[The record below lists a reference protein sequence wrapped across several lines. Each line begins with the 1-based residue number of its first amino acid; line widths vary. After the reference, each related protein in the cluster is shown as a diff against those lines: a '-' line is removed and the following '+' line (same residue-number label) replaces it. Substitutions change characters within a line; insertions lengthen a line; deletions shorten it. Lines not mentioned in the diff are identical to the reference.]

1 MHVFVTGATGFVGS
15 AVVQEL
21 IGAGHTV
28 LGLARSD
35 TGAAALEQAGA
46 TVLRGALADLD
57 SLRHGAS
64 QADGVI
70 HTGFDHDFSRYPES
84 CAQDRRAIEVLGAA
98 LEGSTRP
105 LVVTG
110 AIGNIAPGRLALETD
125 APHAVSDTYPRAS
138 EHAVAAVAA
147 RGVRASTLRL
157 PPSVHDAGDHGFV
170 PMLVGLARE
179 KGVSACV
186 GDGANRWCAVHR
198 RDAARLYRLA
208 LERADR
214 GAVYHAVGEEGVPL
228 HDIAA
233 VIARRLGL
241 PLEKLAPADAAAHF
255 GWLARFAGLD
265 SPASSRRT
273 RAMLGWEPR
282 EMTLLED
289 VDSARYFPA

>member
-15 AVVQEL
+15 MVVQEL
-21 IGAGHTV
+21 IEAGHTV

-35 TGAAALEQAGA
+35 AGAAALEQAGA

-57 SLRHGAS
+57 SLRRGAG
-64 QADGVI
+64 QADGVV

-84 CAQDRRAIEVLGAA
+84 CAQDRHAIEALGAA

-125 APHAVSDTYPRAS
+125 APHAVSETYPRAS
-138 EHAVAAVAA
+138 EHAVAAVVA

-170 PMLVGLARE
+170 PMLLKLARDT
-179 KGVSACV
+179 GVSACV
-186 GDGANRWCAVHR
+186 GDGVNRWCAVHR
-198 RDAARLYRLA
+198 RDAARLYRMA
-208 LERADR
+208 LERAER

-228 HDIAA
+228 HDIAT

-241 PLEKLAPADAAAHF
+241 PLAHLPPADAAAHF

-265 SPASSRRT
+265 SPASSQRT

-282 EMTLLED
+282 EVTLLED
-289 VDSARYFPA
+289 VDSERYFPA

>member
-15 AVVQEL
+15 SVVQEL

-35 TGAAALEQAGA
+35 AGAAALRQAGA
-46 TVLRGALADLD
+46 AVLRGSLEDLD
-57 SLRHGAS
+57 ILRQGA
-64 QADGVI
+64 QQTDGVI
-70 HTGFDHDFSRYPES
+70 HTGFDHDFSRYAQA
-84 CAQDRRAIEVLGAA
+84 CALDRRAIEAIGAA
-98 LEGSTRP
+98 LEGSARP
-105 LVVTG
+105 LVATS

-125 APHAVSDTYPRAS
+125 APHAVSETYPRAS
-138 EHAVAAVAA
+138 EHALAAVVA
-147 RGVRASTLRL
+147 RGVRASALRL

-170 PMLVGLARE
+170 PMLVKLARAT
-179 KGVSACV
+179 GVSACV

-208 LERADR
+208 LERAAS

-228 HDIAA
+228 HQIAA

-241 PLEKLAPADAAAHF
+241 PLEKVAPADAAAHF

-265 SPASSRRT
+265 SPASSQRT
-273 RAMLGWEPR
+273 RATLGWAPR
-282 EMTLLED
+282 EVTLLDD
-289 VDSARYFPA
+289 VDSERYFPA